1 MPLYGGLVA
10 DTPGFS
16 SIEFLEVEA
25 DELPELFPDFVE
37 VQHECRFR
45 GCKHREE
52 PGCQV
57 KKDVEEGTILASRYK
72 HYLQFL
78 EEVENRKP
86 KYGKKN

>member
-1 MPLYGGLVA
+1 MSAV
-10 DTPGFS
+10 
-16 SIEFLEVEA
+16 LEGV
-25 DELPELFPDFVE
+25 
-37 VQHECRFR
+37 
-45 GCKHREE
+45 KHREE

-57 KKDVEEGTILASRYK
+57 KKGVEEGTILASRYK